1 MTEYKDLRPGDPVP
15 FFKQATRANPRFNFD
30 TVGGRYIVLG
40 LMGAPH
46 SPAANA
52 AMAVIAQRRV
62 FFNDERAAFFGVVAA
77 DETTIPDTL
86 QDRYPG
92 IRFFLDADYAVARL
106 FGAVPCDGEANEP
119 FRPMWVVMDP
129 GFHIIEIIPM
139 DAEGAHATR
148 LNMRLDALPPVDRFL
163 GIPMEAPI
171 LLVPNVFGKKFCAD
185 LIDLYKEHGGD
196 ESGFMREVDG
206 QTVGMVDHSH
216 KRRRDFTI
224 TDQKVIG
231 AIQAQFLRRVVPAIK
246 KAYQF
251 EATRMERYIV
261 AEYSASE
268 AGHFRPHR
276 DNTTKGTAHRR
287 FAASVN
293 LNADFDGGEI
303 SFPEYGT
310 RTYKGPPGAALIFS
324 CSILHTVSP
333 VTRGERFACLP
344 FLYDD
349 AAAEIRQNNLNYL
362 AETPEGH
369 LSED

>member
-1 MTEYKDLRPGDPVP
+1 
-15 FFKQATRANPRFNFD
+15 
-30 TVGGRYIVLG
+30 
-40 LMGAPH
+40 
-46 SPAANA
+46 
-52 AMAVIAQRRV
+52 
-62 FFNDERAAFFGVVAA
+62 
-77 DETTIPDTL
+77 
-86 QDRYPG
+86 
-92 IRFFLDADYAVARL
+92 
-106 FGAVPCDGEANEP
+106 
-119 FRPMWVVMDP
+119 
-129 GFHIIEIIPM
+129 
-139 DAEGAHATR
+139 
-148 LNMRLDALPPVDRFL
+148 
-163 GIPMEAPI
+163 
-171 LLVPNVFGKKFCAD
+171 
-185 LIDLYKEHGGD
+185 
-196 ESGFMREVDG
+196 
-206 QTVGMVDHSH
+206 MVDHSH
-216 KRRRDFTI
+216 KRRRDYTI

-231 AIQAQFLRRVVPAIK
+231 SIQAQFLRRVVPAIK

-333 VTRGERFACLP
+333 VTRGERYACLP

-349 AAAEIRQNNLNYL
+349 AAAEIRQNNLSYL
-362 AETPEGH
+362 AETPEEH
-369 LSED
+369 LSEG